1 VVLHS
6 RRCWRWTQAL
16 SRSSDLASGET
27 RRLSFQELAEMKT
40 ETDERIAA
48 LLVRKREIDALPK
61 DQFTETYR
69 WLVDGVELLL
79 RSVMELRESLRDNG
93 IIR

>member
-1 VVLHS
+1 M
-6 RRCWRWTQAL
+6 T
-16 SRSSDLASGET
+16 
-27 RRLSFQELAEMKT
+27 T

-61 DQFTETYR
+61 DQFTETHR
-69 WLVDGVELLL
+69 WLVDGVNLLL
-79 RSVMELRESLRDNG
+79 RSVMELRESLRDTG